1 MADDSID
8 EYFKV
13 KEEKEE
19 IIVGIDLG
27 TTNSSIGIWRNNKLE
42 IIPDEYGN
50 RTIPSIVSYTNRTK
64 YVGYEAK
71 NQCELNPAN
80 TYYEVKRLIG
90 RKYNDQ
96 TVKNDLPFLSYKIKD
111 SDNKILLESD
121 LTRRKS
127 YYTPE
132 EISAQVLL
140 KLKHMAEYYLKTD
153 VKKAVI
159 TVPAYFNDGQRQATR
174 DSAIIAGLDP
184 VRIINEPTAA
194 ALAYGFQERSVFDK
208 ETDKNILVCDI
219 GGGTTDISLLN
230 ISNGVFEVLGSCG
243 NTHLGGVDIDNA
255 LLTYCK
261 TYFMK
266 KHKFTTLSGISLL
279 NIQKLKTSCENA
291 KKLLTTQEK
300 AIISVKNFYNN
311 KNLLISLTKKKLN
324 KLCNDLFILCMKP
337 IHDIIEQSD
346 ITREEVDEII
356 LVGGMTRMPI
366 IQQNLKNFFNKPP
379 NTSVNPDEVVTAG
392 ACIQAY
398 MLSNKDD
405 PFTSNVVLLDVL
417 PLSLGV
423 ETMNTIMNTIIPRN
437 TTIPVTKRKKY
448 TNANDYESEIT
459 VKIYEG
465 ERKLTKDNFYVG
477 QFDLENLEP
486 EPRGYYDITI
496 EFKVDVNGIINV
508 SANEK
513 KSKNKNSIIVSGNKG
528 RLSNNEIEKLVKE
541 AKEMETDDKNLRIK
555 KQLYFEIDNYCNI
568 MKINL
573 KNDEFK
579 LSKLEKEKTIADS
592 NKIIDWLK
600 EKSYS
605 KRDRKDYENMLDRI
619 KNKYGALILQTNKDD
634 NNFKSR
640 NVKQIEST
648 NLFDEDD
655 LKSNDD
661 NFENINNN
669 SDNEDEE
676 EDQDKQ
682 YNNLMIKQKYL
693 IDLCY
698 SIYDL
703 LNDTIT
709 KISKDEHDNLKDL
722 INDILLWTHVKENIK
737 ECEYDDKINLI
748 NENCDNI
755 LQNYDNIFDNNLEII
770 DETNKLTQLENL
782 CIALLTTIKNYS
794 FKEDTV
800 SEFNNLIDSNLKR
813 INQIENEI
821 KTKDVSINNYEQE
834 LNNLINELNTY
845 SNKFYSNILNQNSV
859 MNFEPFVE
867 NNNQNN
873 DKTNDQNGTL
883 LDDLK
888 KN

>member
-1 MADDSID
+1 
-8 EYFKV
+8 
-13 KEEKEE
+13 
-19 IIVGIDLG
+19 
-27 TTNSSIGIWRNNKLE
+27 
-42 IIPDEYGN
+42 
-50 RTIPSIVSYTNRTK
+50 
-64 YVGYEAK
+64 
-71 NQCELNPAN
+71 
-80 TYYEVKRLIG
+80 
-90 RKYNDQ
+90 
-96 TVKNDLPFLSYKIKD
+96 
-111 SDNKILLESD
+111 
-121 LTRRKS
+121 
-127 YYTPE
+127 
-132 EISAQVLL
+132 
-140 KLKHMAEYYLKTD
+140 
-153 VKKAVI
+153 
-159 TVPAYFNDGQRQATR
+159 
-174 DSAIIAGLDP
+174 
-184 VRIINEPTAA
+184 
-194 ALAYGFQERSVFDK
+194 
-208 ETDKNILVCDI
+208 
-219 GGGTTDISLLN
+219 
-230 ISNGVFEVLGSCG
+230 
-243 NTHLGGVDIDNA
+243 
-255 LLTYCK
+255 
-261 TYFMK
+261 
-266 KHKFTTLSGISLL
+266 
-279 NIQKLKTSCENA
+279 
-291 KKLLTTQEK
+291 
-300 AIISVKNFYNN
+300 
-311 KNLLISLTKKKLN
+311 
-324 KLCNDLFILCMKP
+324 
-337 IHDIIEQSD
+337 
-346 ITREEVDEII
+346 
-356 LVGGMTRMPI
+356 
-366 IQQNLKNFFNKPP
+366 
-379 NTSVNPDEVVTAG
+379 
-392 ACIQAY
+392 
-398 MLSNKDD
+398 
-405 PFTSNVVLLDVL
+405 
-417 PLSLGV
+417 
-423 ETMNTIMNTIIPRN
+423 
-437 TTIPVTKRKKY
+437 
-448 TNANDYESEIT
+448 
-459 VKIYEG
+459 
-465 ERKLTKDNFYVG
+465 
-477 QFDLENLEP
+477 
-486 EPRGYYDITI
+486 GYYDITI